1 MNEEHFF
8 TETPPEVE
16 ANRHPVITIDAA
28 KTGWIQI
35 PDLTLNVVSAKVA
48 AADELYS
55 ALKNAVEETCRW
67 CLEAHDIDTRHAG
80 DFCPFSQKEPCIV
93 QKWKDTLKRAG
104 KEPMNYYVKLT
115 KLNRRRK

>member
-8 TETPPEVE
+8 TVKAETERTT
-16 ANRHPVITIDAA
+16 AITCRATVPAA
-28 KTGWIQI
+28 Y
-35 PDLTLNVVSAKVA
+35 LTLHVRSARVA

-55 ALKNAVEETCRW
+55 ARKNAVEETCRW